1 LALGGGHPLNQ
12 LHGPRVI
19 DAGVNYTGA
28 MKLIEWMTSPEG
40 QKRIAAFQIGG
51 QQLFFQHARP

>member
-1 LALGGGHPLNQ
+1 
-12 LHGPRVI
+12 
-19 DAGVNYTGA
+19 